1 MSDGSQT
8 HHPHICWQSQ
18 NVQRRAT
25 QSAAEQPSSL
35 STQVMRPADSND
47 VLLPSSRLMNLAN
60 NADECHQN
68 TAARTDTLSGSILT
82 CGSKRLWLVLSYT
95 LRRSLLKSRRRR
107 LLRLEL
113 VWLATFR
120 LVLIIRRPPIT
131 SRHSIIRWRTLL
143 VACIYC
149 FPPGLEGL
157 NVCQRVTKIAGAIK
171 VLFCD
176 TLHETVH
183 VIWSTN
189 NVQSSQSSLCSLRG
203 QCQIFR

>member
-1 MSDGSQT
+1 
-8 HHPHICWQSQ
+8 
-18 NVQRRAT
+18 
-25 QSAAEQPSSL
+25 
-35 STQVMRPADSND
+35 MRPAESND

-82 CGSKRLWLVLSYT
+82 CGSKRLGLALSYT
-95 LRRSLLKSRRRR
+95 LRRSLLESRRRR

-120 LVLIIRRPPIT
+120 LVLIIRYPPIT
-131 SRHSIIRWRTLL
+131 RRHSIIRWRTLL

-149 FPPGLEGL
+149 FPPGPARL
-157 NVCQRVTKIAGAIK
+157 NVCQWVTKIAQAIK
-171 VLFCD
+171 VLFWYTAWD
-176 TLHETVH
+176 SPDLNL
-183 VIWSTN
+183 IWRTN
-189 NVQSSQSSLCSLRG
+189 SAHSSQSSLCSPRW